1 MEKLTVAGLAR
12 IRDAEAARSALREG
26 GTRARITVHLGTC
39 GTVAGAQAVL
49 DAALDEARRRGLAD
63 VAVVSSG
70 CAGLCGREPMATVE
84 IAGQP
89 PVKYVDLTPAKIR
102 EIIERH
108 IAGGTIAAEYALA
121 AGLETM
127 L

>member
-1 MEKLTVAGLAR
+1 
-12 IRDAEAARSALREG
+12 
-26 GTRARITVHLGTC
+26 
-39 GTVAGAQAVL
+39 
-49 DAALDEARRRGLAD
+49 
-63 VAVVSSG
+63 
-70 CAGLCGREPMATVE
+70 MATIE

-102 EIIERH
+102 EIIESH